1 MRIMKRA
8 KCWSFALYA
17 IDEIYYRVEKTILVD
32 LGIRQEKNEKI
43 LLITESSRSL
53 R

>member
-8 KCWSFALYA
+8 KSWSFALYA
-17 IDEIYYRVEKTILVD
+17 IDKIYFREGKTSVID
-32 LGIRQEKNEKI
+32 LGIQQEKNEKI